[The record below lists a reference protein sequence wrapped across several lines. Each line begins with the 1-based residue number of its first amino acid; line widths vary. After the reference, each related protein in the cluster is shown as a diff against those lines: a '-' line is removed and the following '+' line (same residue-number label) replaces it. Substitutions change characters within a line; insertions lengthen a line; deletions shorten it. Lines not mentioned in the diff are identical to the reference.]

1 MLHLYD
7 KFDLY
12 ITEFS
17 DENSKNDFWYDVGAV
32 KATEILSKF
41 SQQDWDILF
50 SEISNKTT
58 GWKRS
63 LAYCLDDA
71 NNINELRALFMLI
84 DTDDEELIELCVD
97 SLRSFVNEDNKQLI
111 LNNTGLIENIRKKV
125 NNSGNATRAVFA
137 DFLQRLND

>member
-1 MLHLYD
+1 MYD
-7 KFDLY
+7 EFDQY

-41 SQQDWDILF
+41 SQQDWDVLLN
-50 SEISNKTT
+50 EISNKTM
-58 GWKRS
+58 GWKHS

-125 NNSGNATRAVFA
+125 NDSGHATRAVFA

>member
-1 MLHLYD
+1 MYD